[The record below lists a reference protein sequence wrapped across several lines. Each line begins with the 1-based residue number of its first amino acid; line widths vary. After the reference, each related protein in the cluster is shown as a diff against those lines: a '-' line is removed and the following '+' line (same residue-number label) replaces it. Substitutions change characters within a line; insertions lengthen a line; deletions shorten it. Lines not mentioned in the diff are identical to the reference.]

1 MCLTSR
7 FFASLQ
13 LLIFLTL
20 IINASACQPPMP
32 MYHSAATFGTPQF
45 ESSVPLTSPEFS
57 NSVDNSASLL
67 QSQLK
72 QELLQNQVQVNPSTE
87 TIENLRPVHD
97 SSVESTE
104 IATERPSFV
113 IESSSSNGNEDP
125 LSRPVNPF
133 VPLEAKSPEKS
144 AQECRQTNIEKAMD
158 IVDCVAA
165 QTFTEDGSIARYGG
179 SDCDFSSNT
188 LCRFYTA
195 SDETLRFRRGKF
207 AHHSIQNRSSQ
218 FGRFDESFAVIT
230 RRPLGSIPDGDFI
243 LISEPFGNTPD
254 AAAVLQ
260 SDIRCQVGN
269 GDLSFDYWSTVNDV
283 TLKVCTRVGQD
294 RRCTSDIEY
303 TPDSTRVSIQIVH
316 PESENFVVEIIVTN
330 FQRPGVFILDTL
342 EARPS
347 HNENARAFAQPTFDL
362 DRPLLSIG
370 ESLKQIDSDVKLQ
383 NGLPSPIMSSVNDQS
398 SQPTFQTPCDA
409 LDCNFNNGLC
419 GYSQPELKP
428 DVIHRKWQ
436 TANTIIGDLQVPK
449 TQNGKITREG
459 FAFVGLDDRLDKSRG
474 RTVYVLKSPDIEL
487 TEDSTLEFD
496 IFRRSNAISLQVC
509 LDTPDNCPYE
519 APPLKN
525 EKTWKVGEAVYL
537 PKETKNIIFVAT
549 QWKRFKWLAIDNIR
563 LTSSS
568 CPLPA
573 TAQSNIL

>member
-1 MCLTSR
+1 
-7 FFASLQ
+7 
-13 LLIFLTL
+13 
-20 IINASACQPPMP
+20 
-32 MYHSAATFGTPQF
+32 MYHSAAAFGTPQF
-45 ESSVPLTSPEFS
+45 EPSVPLTSPEFS
-57 NSVDNSASLL
+57 NSIDNSASLL

-97 SSVESTE
+97 SSVEPTE
-104 IATERPSFV
+104 ITTERPSFV

-195 SDETLRFRRGKF
+195 SDETLRFRRGTF

-230 RRPLGSIPDGDFI
+230 RRPLGSIPEGDFI

-269 GDLSFDYWSTVNDV
+269 GDLSFDYWSTVDDV

-316 PESENFVVEIIVTN
+316 PESENFVVEIIITN

-342 EARPS
+342 EYRADLCDITPEEPARPS
-347 HNENARAFAQPTFDL
+347 YNENARAFAQPTFDL
-362 DRPLLSIG
+362 DRPLVSIG
-370 ESLKQIDSDVKLQ
+370 ESLKQIDSDIKLQ
-383 NGLPSPIMSSVNDQS
+383 NELPSTIISSVNDQS
-398 SQPTFQTPCDA
+398 SQQPNIQTPCDA
-409 LDCNFNNGLC
+409 LDCNFNSGLC
-419 GYSQPELKP
+419 GYSQPDLKP
-428 DVIHRKWQ
+428 NVIHRKWQ

-449 TQNGKITREG
+449 TQNGKATREG
-459 FAFVGLDDRLDKSRG
+459 FAFVGLDDRVDKSRG
-474 RTVYVLKSPDIEL
+474 RTVYVLKSPDFEL

-525 EKTWKVGEAVYL
+525 EKTWKVGEAVHL
-537 PKETKNIIFVAT
+537 PKKTKNIIFVAT

-573 TAQSNIL
+573 TSESNIL